1 MTSIYEKTQGTKI
14 YVSAGVTTQPLPTG
28 SVVWLSAACATK
40 EISFTGGQKADIDV
54 TTLCSEE
61 QEMTNGL
68 PAPSEMTISRNWSP
82 DEEAQYSLYE
92 AYETDT
98 MRSIKVVFPSGNGYA
113 YLAEVRQNSWSA
125 GTSGVV
131 SASFTLRIK
140 GKPVRI
146 AATDVPV
153 TSVTLNKSNV
163 AIEVGD
169 TGVLIPT
176 FLPANATNK
185 TGTFISSAPAIVS
198 VDPVTGQYECLD
210 DGAAIVT
217 FTAADG
223 GFTATCNFT
232 VTEAA

>member
-1 MTSIYEKTQGTKI
+1 MTSIYEKTQGTKV
-14 YVSAGVTTQPLPTG
+14 YVSAGVTSQPNPT
-28 SVVWLSAACATK
+28 SAVWLSAACATK

-61 QEMTNGL
+61 QETTNGL

-98 MRSIKVVFPSGNGYA
+98 MRSIKVIFPSGNGYA

-146 AATDVPV
+146 AATDVSV
-153 TSVTLNKSNV
+153 TGVTLNKLTA
-163 AIEVGD
+163 AIAVGD
-169 TGVLIPT
+169 AGVLIPT

-198 VDPVTGQYECLD
+198 ADPVTGQYEGLD
-210 DGAAIVT
+210 EGAAIVT

-223 GFTATCNFT
+223 DFTAACNFT